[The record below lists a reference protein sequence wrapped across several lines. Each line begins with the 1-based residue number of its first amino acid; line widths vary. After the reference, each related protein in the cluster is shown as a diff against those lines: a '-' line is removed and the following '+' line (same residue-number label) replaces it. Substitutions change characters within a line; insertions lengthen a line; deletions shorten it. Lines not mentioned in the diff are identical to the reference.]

1 MGNGQG
7 IYVQSCKKLRIIGN
21 LLRQNSRFGLRMS
34 STTGGNI
41 TENNIYENQ
50 IAGINLV
57 DCTDNLLYHNILR
70 DNLIQNAADNG
81 QNHWDNGPLSGGNYW
96 DDHKVSGNPG
106 DVPRQI
112 PGDGQ
117 DRYPFQDPGG
127 WR

>member
-1 MGNGQG
+1 
-7 IYVQSCKKLRIIGN
+7 
-21 LLRQNSRFGLRMS
+21 MS

-41 TENNIYENQ
+41 TENNIYGNQ

-57 DCTDNLLYHNILR
+57 DCTDNILYHNILT
-70 DNLIQNAADNG
+70 DNRIQNAADNG
-81 QNHWDNGPLSGGNYW
+81 QNHWDNGPSSGGNYW
-96 DDHKVSGNPG
+96 DDQKVSGNPSN
-106 DVPRQI
+106 VPRQI